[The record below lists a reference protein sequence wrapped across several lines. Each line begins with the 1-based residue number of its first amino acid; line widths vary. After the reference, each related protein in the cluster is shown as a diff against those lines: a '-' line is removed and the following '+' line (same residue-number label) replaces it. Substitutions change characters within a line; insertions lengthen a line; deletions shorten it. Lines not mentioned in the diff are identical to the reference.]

1 MTSIL
6 SDIDVHV
13 KSREVEDCHRI
24 GESNNSSKKIV
35 VRFTIRKYWKQ
46 ALLQKHLKTLNYA
59 KHQFGSGTKVFINE
73 SLTIRNEQIAFN

>member
-24 GESNNSSKKIV
+24 GESNNSSKKTV
-35 VRFTIRKYWKQ
+35 VRFTSRKCWKQ